1 MDLKIDLEQ
10 EKKEILSKYR
20 GLLRVIK
27 NAKSAQDKKDIRK
40 AFDVALEAHKDMRR
54 KTGEPYIYHPIA
66 VARIVAEEIGLGP
79 TAIVAALLHDA
90 VEDTDISLA
99 DIDHLFGSKVKSIID
114 GLTKI
119 ADVFDHTASI
129 QAENFKKMLLTL
141 SDDVRVIL
149 IKLADRLHNMRTL
162 ESMRRD
168 KQLKIASETLFMYAP
183 LAHRLGLYSI
193 KTELEDLSLKYTEPE
208 AYEEITRKLKVG
220 QAARTRFI
228 NRFTLP
234 IRRRLDEAG
243 FKYQIK
249 SRTKSIYSIWN
260 KIHQKDIPFEEI
272 YDLFAIRIIL
282 DTKPENEKAECWRVY
297 SIVTDFYQPNP
308 DRLRDWISTPK
319 ANGYESL
326 HTTVMSPTGKWVEIQ
341 IRTIR
346 MDEVAEMGYAAHW
359 KYKDQQDGESSL
371 DQWLAR
377 IRDMLENTSS
387 GAIDFIDDFKLNL
400 FSDEIFVFT
409 PDGELKSLPKGA
421 TALDFAFEIHTQVGE
436 SCIGAKVNQ
445 KLVPLSHKLK
455 SGDQIEILTSKKQ
468 KAKEDWLGYVVTG
481 KAKSK
486 IKAALKEEQKKVA
499 SIGKEMVQRKFKS
512 LDAEFNSTNILELE
526 NFYKAQSTLDLY
538 HNIATGRI
546 SLKKLKGQIVENGAL
561 IFKSDKASSTEP
573 DSKSIKTG
581 SKIPDDTLFIGDDE
595 KDVPYKIAPCCNPIP
610 GDDVFGFVTINDGI
624 KIHRMNCPNAVQLR
638 SNYAYRVIK
647 AKWQSQKDKEFLA
660 TVIFKGID
668 DLGLV
673 HNITQTISSDL
684 NVNMKAISF
693 ESNDGVFDG
702 KVSVFVYDADHLN
715 NLMNRLRRVE
725 GVLTVERGDL
735 HGEKDKGL

>member
-1 MDLKIDLEQ
+1 MELKTDLEA
-10 EKKEILSKYR
+10 EKREILRRYR
-20 GLLRVIK
+20 GLLRVVK
-27 NAKSAQDKKDIRK
+27 HQKSRQDKKDIRK

-66 VARIVAEEIGLGP
+66 VARIAAEEIGLGP
-79 TAIVAALLHDA
+79 TAIVAALLHDT
-90 VEDTDISLA
+90 VEDTDISLE
-99 DIDHLFGSKVKSIID
+99 DIDHLFGAKVRSIID

-119 ADVFDHTASI
+119 SDVFDHTASL

-168 KQLKIASETLFMYAP
+168 KQLKVASETLFMYAP

-208 AYEEITRKLKVG
+208 EYAEIKAKLKKG
-220 QAARTRFI
+220 QAVRTRFI

-234 IRRRLDEAG
+234 IRRKLDEEG
-243 FKYQIK
+243 FKYEVK

-260 KIHQKDIPFEEI
+260 KIHKKKIPFEEI

-282 DTKPENEKAECWRVY
+282 KTDADHEKAECWKVY

-341 IRTIR
+341 IRTER

-359 KYKDQQDGESSL
+359 KYKSDQGSESGL
-371 DQWLAR
+371 DHWLSR
-377 IRDMLENTSS
+377 IREMLSSSQS
-387 GAIDFIDDFKLNL
+387 GALDFIDDFKLNL

-409 PDGELKSLPKGA
+409 PQGELKTLPTGA
-421 TALDFAFEIHTQVGE
+421 TALDFAFEIHSQVGE
-436 SCIGAKVNQ
+436 ACIGAKVNQ

-468 KAKEDWLGYVVTG
+468 KAKEDWLSYVVTA

-486 IKAALKEEQKKVA
+486 IKSALKEERKKVA
-499 SIGKEMVQRKFKS
+499 GIGKEMVQRKFKS
-512 LDAEFNSTNILELE
+512 LGAEFNSQNVAELE
-526 NFYKAQSTLDLY
+526 EYYKYKTTTDFYHD
-538 HNIATGRI
+538 IAKGKI
-546 SLKKLKGQIVENGAL
+546 SLKKLKNHLVENGKL
-561 IFKSDKASSTEP
+561 SFKTKKPKQQEKESKPGKA
-573 DSKSIKTG
+573 KQ
-581 SKIPDDTLFIGDDE
+581 KIPKDTLFIGDDE
-595 KDVPYKIAPCCNPIP
+595 RDVPYKLAPCCNPIP

-624 KIHRMNCPNAVQLR
+624 KIHRTSCPNAVQLR

-647 AKWQSQKDKEFLA
+647 AKWQSQKDKEFMA
-660 TVIFKGID
+660 HIYFKGID
-668 DLGLV
+668 DVGLV
-673 HNITQTISSDL
+673 HSITQTISNDL

-702 KVSVFVYDADHLN
+702 RVTVYVYDTTHLK
-715 NLMNRLRRVE
+715 NLMKSLRSVE
-725 GVLTVERGDL
+725 GVLTVERGKL
-735 HGEKDKGL
+735 PGEKDNP